1 MIERWALISGLKGD
15 LDTYEL
21 IQKDLKKTPG
31 NITLFVLGDMIGPE
45 QNCNALLNRLI
56 NPKKNQIRPQ
66 CIYGW
71 WEEKWLA
78 ESGYRGN
85 QRAEALRINKGEEV
99 IKSLLDAVDK
109 SFLNWLASLQFG
121 FVELDC
127 GLIHGSSRDVGDYL
141 TLDTPPL
148 TLLDRLTRLQVNR
161 LFTARSTQQF
171 HLELKEG
178 VIESVVNDLN
188 GKSNQ
193 EQKVPKKAV
202 IGIGAGRNYT
212 IYDVGSDYA
221 KFVKAGYQSEEIVKG
236 FG

>member
-15 LDTYEL
+15 LETYSL
-21 IQKDLKKTPG
+21 IQKNLKKIQG
-31 NITLFVLGDMIGPE
+31 DINLFVLGDMVGAVR
-45 QNCNALLNRLI
+45 NCDALIDRLI
-56 NPKKNQIRPQ
+56 NPLPGDFKPQ

-71 WEEKWLA
+71 WEEQLLA

-85 QRAEALRINKGEEV
+85 QKAESLRINKGEEV

-178 VIESVVNDLN
+178 VIESVVKL
-188 GKSNQ
+188 
-193 EQKVPKKAV
+193 
-202 IGIGAGRNYT
+202 
-212 IYDVGSDYA
+212 
-221 KFVKAGYQSEEIVKG
+221 F
-236 FG
+236 